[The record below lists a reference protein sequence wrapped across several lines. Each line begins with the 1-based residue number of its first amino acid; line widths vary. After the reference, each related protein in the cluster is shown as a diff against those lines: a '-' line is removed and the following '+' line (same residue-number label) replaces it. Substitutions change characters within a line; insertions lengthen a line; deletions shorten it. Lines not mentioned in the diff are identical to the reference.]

1 MKEFFEE
8 YGKSIITGIIVF
20 LVLGV
25 VLGPFIAMA
34 QWHYISVPANGPQAV
49 IDSLPVNETGDAYLT
64 TKTASYFNGWAFLWK
79 QSYVYG
85 FVLEV
90 AAIVLYFAI
99 GLGTP
104 GKNSAKMLKSK
115 TKGIE
120 GNLENSRFLTDKEK
134 DDLFPKK
141 KYNSLDSEQKDGIP
155 VYAVYNQKKK
165 DMDINL
171 NIPCPAVKSENGKLR
186 VAVSYGEGAGEGS
199 ASVLSIDSVSCRV
212 SQADANIRLN
222 LKCPV
227 IGSSKPN
234 KIRVRIKYGPEKQ
247 EASAEYIRKDAGI
260 CQMEPLD
267 PVLNLSIRCPVGVSG
282 ARKIKFKPITYSN
295 VNAKKAVQV
304 DYLSTNADTC
314 EINPLDPEIQLSVPC
329 PTDPSRL
336 EIKGSGIVSVGEIF
350 DPVTCKRTFDIH
362 ANAPTVNIPCI
373 DVVTGVTWDGTDC
386 KAITVNLCTGKEAS
400 YIVFTSVAHTGG
412 C

>member
-1 MKEFFEE
+1 MCPSNTPAPCNRAPFVSDSGCDRGSVDVRQFDDLPYCGKISPILPKIPPEVEDAPISINIPPPCACVNVRYKWGALGYNSVQRAFSASASFTAQSGGDCCEGKYE
-8 YGKSIITGIIVF
+8 TNFRLKLACPVVGKSPKKIKMR
-20 LVLGV
+20 
-25 VLGPFIAMA
+25 IAYG
-34 QWHYISVPANGPQAV
+34 QG
-49 IDSLPVNETGDAYLT
+49 
-64 TKTASYFNGWAFLWK
+64 TASFSD
-79 QSYVYG
+79 SY
-85 FVLEV
+85 
-90 AAIVLYFAI
+90 
-99 GLGTP
+99 
-104 GKNSAKMLKSK
+104 LK
-115 TKGIE
+115 
-120 GNLENSRFLTDKEK
+120 
-134 DDLFPKK
+134 P
-141 KYNSLDSEQKDGIP
+141 DSVGCTID
-155 VYAVYNQKKK
+155 AK